1 LDRLTNAKQK
11 LDVAFGRD
19 DAVTVAFHR
28 GVIGRFELDDLKDS
42 LDGVVMNWFRRN
54 STANQRQLDVLEL
67 MHGRSISDTQATVL
81 ADVAGKKLPKSR
93 IGCLDSHLVVTSGG
107 NELILE
113 TTIQRAFFSLKISR
127 QQI

>member
-1 LDRLTNAKQK
+1 M
-11 LDVAFGRD
+11 
-19 DAVTVAFHR
+19 
-28 GVIGRFELDDLKDS
+28 DDLKDS
-42 LDGVVMNWFRRN
+42 LDGVVDELVPPELDGKPE
-54 STANQRQLDVLEL
+54 ALDVLEL

-113 TTIQRAFFSLKISR
+113 TTIQRAFFSLKDLTSAEFENVGRKNILVL
-127 QQI
+127 